1 MGSVVK
7 VRKRPEALGGTARS
21 DMVDSLKREKEVY
34 DCIQIPFLRTWFH
47 NCFSTMSKATHP
59 WSSSRNILSPPP
71 SFNDTTNNNTTPY
84 STSSLKYEVNYALKS
99 IHLNHIAD
107 QSFVEELKNEI
118 DILKKLD
125 HPHIVR
131 PMEVYQHQNQLF
143 IVMEL
148 CAGGDLYS
156 RDPYTEE
163 DAARIVSC
171 VLSAVSFM
179 HRKNVVHRDLKV
191 RANDFFNLLFWG
203 K

>member
-7 VRKRPEALGGTARS
+7 VRKRPEAMGGTARS
-21 DMVDSLKREKEVY
+21 DMVDSLKREKEAHE
-34 DCIQIPFLRTWFH
+34 CIQIPFLGRWFH
-47 NCFSTMSKATHP
+47 NCFSIMSKATHP
-59 WSSSRNILSPPP
+59 WSSSRNILSSP
-71 SFNDTTNNNTTPY
+71 SFNDSTTSY
-84 STSSLKYEVNYALKS
+84 SNTSSLKYEVNYALKS
-99 IHLNHIAD
+99 IHLNHISD

-118 DILKKLD
+118 EILKKLD

-131 PMEVYQHQNQLF
+131 PMEVYQHQHQLF

-156 RDPYTEE
+156 RDPYIEE

-191 RANDFFNLLFWG
+191 RMYV
-203 K
+203 